1 MIKIKTI
8 LNKVLSFVI
17 SMLLVVMT
25 TLVLWQVFTR
35 YILNNPSTFTEELV
49 IIILIWTSFLGTAFA
64 FGTRQHMALIFLKE
78 KLHGKKRIM
87 LEVFIDL
94 LVLLFAVI
102 ILIFGGKAITEGV
115 FSVKTPILG
124 ISRGLIYIS
133 TVVSGVIITF
143 YQLVNILEDLKIR
156 DNLEKID

>member
-1 MIKIKTI
+1 MIRIKTI

-17 SMLLVVMT
+17 SVLLIVMT

-115 FSVKTPILG
+115 FSIKTPILG

-133 TVVSGVIITF
+133 TVVSGIIITF
-143 YQLVNILEDLKIR
+143 YQIVNILEDLKIE